1 MPEVRNRYEGALRW
15 VQASGS
21 GSGWATASGAPTALM
36 GFVRNFTCADVRVVR
51 VSRHTGSTSGDGA
64 TASADGLTDE
74 STDDLGEQLV
84 AEARRLADDARRFV
98 DAELLGRA
106 EVVATALDETVLPS
120 D

>member
-1 MPEVRNRYEGALRW
+1 MVTISVLVTIAIPEARSLKDKRQVIRSLVERLRVRRQLSAAEVGDQDDVRRGQVGFA
-15 VQASGS
+15 VVSGS
-21 GSGWATASGAPTALM
+21 
-36 GFVRNFTCADVRVVR
+36 F
-51 VSRHTGSTSGDGA
+51 
-64 TASADGLTDE
+64 
-74 STDDLGEQLV
+74 